1 MERKDLFLNNNLSAM
16 LSRLQMSEYEM
27 TSEEQ
32 KEQALLQQHAEA
44 IMREPEKSINAE
56 ELINHSARF
65 SHIDASTLKLIIE
78 ETDAELLKMLP
89 MLENAATMILLPPEI
104 LIAGRELIASGNYA
118 GLTAILNALRYVPLQ
133 TAFCYGI
140 RHHCDFCQ
148 VLKSLD
154 LDKLKFPHSF
164 LMAFFDRWFEWI
176 TQVGN
181 NLLSYEDVRGN
192 YDRNERAQALKK
204 EGLAIKAEWEKDLP
218 TMIHEIV
225 AAFSQY
231 LSVEMML
238 SHTTR
243 KYLRNDI
250 LVNPYSSNF
259 NHCLELLWDELSE
272 AATFEHMVD
281 KDLNLNMM
289 MLMVNKAV
297 ANGDSIF
304 GRKVFDKLLFC
315 LLNNNF
321 SGMEKNSQLDEKRQ
335 REIAELILLINPSL
349 DFMQEVNRVTTRF
362 QGWNIDYK
370 QVYNEARREA
380 YLMCSLFRVFEIR
393 KFNDST
399 LFTHWKILLD
409 ICLWEYQRCDNEY
422 ILHDEFNVPFC
433 IAAKIAEQLNNDDCR
448 EYLHDIVI
456 SNVLSIV
463 SLLKV
468 FSGCDITLSIN
479 TTRRLMQRIENE
491 WPSAA
496 MLMNVRGQSVLK
508 SKIEAFIEQIKLQST
523 SQ

>member
-1 MERKDLFLNNNLSAM
+1 MERKDLFLNNNLSSM
-16 LSRLQMSEYEM
+16 LSRLQMSEYKM

-32 KEQALLQQHAEA
+32 KEQALLLQHAKA
-44 IMREPEKSINAE
+44 IIREPEKSINTE
-56 ELINHSARF
+56 ELINHSAGF

-89 MLENAATMILLPPEI
+89 TLENAASMILLPPEI

-118 GLTAILNALRYVPLQ
+118 GLVAILNSLCYVPLQ
-133 TAFCYGI
+133 IAFCYCI
-140 RHHCDFCQ
+140 RHHCVFCQ

-154 LDKLKFPHSF
+154 LNKLKFPHSF
-164 LMAFFDRWFEWI
+164 LMAFFNRWFEWI
-176 TQVGN
+176 TKVGN

-192 YDRNERAQALKK
+192 YDRNERARPLKE
-204 EGLAIKAEWEKDLP
+204 EGLAIKAEWERDLP

-225 AAFSQY
+225 AAFSPY
-231 LSVEMML
+231 LSVEMLL
-238 SHTTR
+238 SHATR
-243 KYLRNDI
+243 KYLRDDI
-250 LVNPYSSNF
+250 SVNPYSSNF
-259 NHCLELLWDELSE
+259 NHCLELLWNELSE
-272 AATFEHMVD
+272 AATFEHVAD

-297 ANGDSIF
+297 ANDDPIW
-304 GRKVFDKLLFC
+304 GRKVFNKLLFC

-321 SGMEKNSQLDEKRQ
+321 SGMEKDSIIDEKRQ
-335 REIAELILLINPSL
+335 REIAELMSLINPSL
-349 DFMQEVNRVTTRF
+349 DFMQEVNCVATRF

-393 KFNDST
+393 KFNNST

-409 ICLWEYQRCDNEY
+409 IYLREYLRCNNEY

-448 EYLHDIVI
+448 EYLHDIVV
-456 SNVLSIV
+456 SNVLNIV

-468 FSGCDITLSIN
+468 FSGCNIRLSQETIK
-479 TTRRLMQRIENE
+479 RLIQRIEVE

-496 MLMNVRGQSVLK
+496 MLMDVRGQSTLK
-508 SKIEAFIEQIKLQST
+508 SRIEAFIEQLKLQST
-523 SQ
+523 SR